1 MDKED
6 LKQFIDGM
14 DRIMDKHADDLQRL
28 FNYIIEDMIDSY
40 NVLIHQREQTIDK
53 YIKFVSIILQDE
65 KDISK
70 PIQTMVEK
78 KLNDVAELKQEMEL
92 LKEFQEVML
101 SDEIPTDE
109 QADELINKFKNIN
122 W

>member
-40 NVLIHQREQTIDK
+40 NVLIHQREQIIDK

>member
-6 LKQFIDGM
+6 FIQIIDGM
-14 DRIMDKHADDLQRL
+14 EKIMDKHADDLQTL
-28 FNYIIEDMIDSY
+28 FNYVIEDMIDSY
-40 NVLIHQREQTIDK
+40 NVLIHQREQIIDK

-92 LKEFQEVML
+92 LKEFQEIVL
-101 SDEIPTDE
+101 SDETTDE
-109 QADELINKFKNIN
+109 QADEVINKFKNIN

>member
-6 LKQFIDGM
+6 FTQIIDGM
-14 DRIMDKHADDLQRL
+14 DRIMDKHADDLQTL
-28 FNYIIEDMIDSY
+28 FKHIIEDMIDSY

-53 YIKFVSIILQDE
+53 YINIVAFMLQDE
-65 KDISK
+65 KNISK
-70 PIQTMVEK
+70 PIQSMVEK

-109 QADELINKFKNIN
+109 QGDELINKFKNIN

>member
-6 LKQFIDGM
+6 FTQIIDGM
-14 DRIMDKHADDLQRL
+14 DRIMDKHADDLQTL
-28 FNYIIEDMIDSY
+28 FKHIIDDMIDSY

-53 YIKFVSIILQDE
+53 YINIVAFMLQDE
-65 KDISK
+65 KNISK
-70 PIQTMVEK
+70 PIQSMVEK

-109 QADELINKFKNIN
+109 QGDELINKFKNIN